1 MRTVIWFKR
10 DLRLHDHAPLHA
22 ALTRGDVLP
31 VYLLEPSWLGA
42 DDASARHRGF
52 LLESLAALDRA
63 LRQRGSRLWLGI
75 GEVAPTLQRLHQAWP
90 FQHLASHE
98 ETGNDLSFRRDR
110 EVAAWCK
117 ATGVQWHEHRQFGV
131 ARGLRDRD
139 RWTRVWDAVMDSPCL
154 PAPGAVAW
162 PADAPPGSR
171 WPEIT
176 QWLHDTW
183 PDASDIPDRQRG
195 GRVAAEAVFSDF
207 LQHRARRYRGSLSSP
222 LTAALGGSRLSPY
235 LAWGCLSMRETVAGI
250 RSRRDSLDDIAPEAR
265 GYWLRSLAAV
275 ESRLH
280 WHCHFIQK
288 LESEPAMERR
298 NMNRAFDGL
307 RDESLASVE
316 AQRRL
321 AAWTAGETGYPLIDA
336 CLAMLRETGW
346 VNFRMRAM
354 LVSFA
359 TQHLWLHWRQPGLHL
374 AREFLDYEPG
384 IHYPQL
390 QMQAGVTGIN
400 TIRVYNP
407 VKQQRDQ
414 DPDGAFVRRWLPA
427 LANVPTSFL
436 AEPWRM
442 PPSLQQRSGCVLG
455 THYPVPVVDHE
466 QAAREA
472 KALIHAWK
480 RQPETRA
487 ASQQVFVKHGS
498 RLNPKGR
505 EGGGRK
511 TVPAPDRQ
519 LGLDWG

>member
-1 MRTVIWFKR
+1 MRTVLWFKR
-10 DLRLHDHAPLHA
+10 DLRLHDHAPLLLA
-22 ALTRGDVLP
+22 AARGEVLP
-31 VYLLEPSWLGA
+31 VYVLEPSWLGA
-42 DDASARHRGF
+42 EDASARHRGF

-75 GEVAPTLQRLHQAWP
+75 GEVVPVLQSLHGTWP
-90 FQHLASHE
+90 FQTLTSHE
-98 ETGNDLSFRRDR
+98 ETGNALSFRRDR
-110 EVAAWCK
+110 AVAGWCK
-117 ATGVQWHEHRQFGV
+117 QVGVRWQEHRQFGV

-139 RWTRVWDAVMDSPCL
+139 RWTRVRQQVMAQPVL
-154 PAPGAVAW
+154 PAPDHL
-162 PADAPPGSR
+162 P
-171 WPEIT
+171 WPEQAT
-176 QWLHDTW
+176 AGRSWSEVTRWLQDTW
-183 PDASDIPDRQRG
+183 PDARDIPDRQRG
-195 GRVAAEAVFSDF
+195 GRPLAEAVLGDF

-235 LAWGCLSMRETVAGI
+235 LTWGCLSMRETEAAI
-250 RSRRDSLDDIAPEAR
+250 NTRLDSLDDIAPEAR
-265 GYWLRSLAAV
+265 GYWQRSLASV
-275 ESRLH
+275 TSRLH

-288 LESEPAMERR
+288 LESEPEMEWR

-336 CLAMLRETGW
+336 CMAMLRETGW

-442 PPSLQQRSGCVLG
+442 PLSLQQRSGCVLG
-455 THYPVPVVDHE
+455 THYPLPVVDHE

-480 RQPETRA
+480 RQPETRT

-498 RLNPKGR
+498 RLNPKDR
-505 EGGGRK
+505 EGGGRQK
-511 TVPAPDRQ
+511 APVPDRQ